1 MSHIY
6 QSSFLEA
13 LGWSLLDSLWQ
24 MGSLWIVYILL
35 TLNGKKFSASVRH
48 SLSLLALAGGTAW
61 FVLTLGLNYYNAIN
75 DQALYSLSWFF
86 KDGIGNAL
94 DNWRYLD
101 SAIPALSFL
110 YLISVGAYS
119 LILLFRLWLSKTRLG
134 NSFRPVPQQIK
145 ERLQDIYDA
154 VGVSKKVAVWLSE
167 KAMTPMT
174 IGFFK
179 PLILLPV
186 AAVNNLSLSQ
196 LEAVIAH
203 ELFHIKRNDYLVNL
217 FVSFAGVLLFF
228 NPFARIITGIIK
240 KERENSCDDEVLAMG
255 FNAWDY
261 SQALYL
267 LGRNHPDQN
276 NLVIAATGPGK
287 KILLHRIRRMLKNEA
302 SRPSVMKPL
311 LTFFLCLTVAFFGNQ
326 QPDTPVL
333 PSSNATATLDV
344 PVKLN
349 NSGSNA
355 PPAGV
360 YITETVVVLSPPPVV
375 ERKQEKKVE
384 EEREIKPEP
393 IAKAEQKAP
402 VQPVIPKPPKP
413 ARVVI
418 NFVSAPRVVEFTF
431 IERPTPE
438 APKPVSSDRPLPYV
452 PESTFYFPVDSTRS
466 TISL

>member
-48 SLSLLALAGGTAW
+48 SLSLLALAGGTTW
-61 FVLTLGLNYYNAIN
+61 FVLTLGLNYYNALN
-75 DQALYSLSWFF
+75 DQSLYSLSWFF

-110 YLISVGAYS
+110 YLLSVGAYS
-119 LILLFRLWLSKTRLG
+119 LILLFRLWLNKTRLG
-134 NSFRPVPQQIK
+134 SSFRPVPQQIK
-145 ERLQDIYDA
+145 ERLQGLYDTA
-154 VGVSKKVAVWLSE
+154 GISKKVALWLSE
-167 KAMTPMT
+167 KAVTPMT

-217 FVSFAGVLLFF
+217 FISFAGVLLFF

-267 LGRNHPDQN
+267 LGRNHPDLS

-302 SRPSVMKPL
+302 SRSSVMKPL
-311 LTFFLCLTVAFFGNQ
+311 FTFFLCLTVAFFGNQ

-333 PSSNATATLDV
+333 PSPNATASSDV
-344 PVKLN
+344 PVKADN
-349 NSGSNA
+349 NGTAA
-355 PPAGV
+355 PPGV
-360 YITETVVVLSPPPVV
+360 YMTQTTVILSPPPVA
-375 ERKQEKKVE
+375 EKKQEKKVE
-384 EEREIKPEP
+384 IERNITPEP
-393 IAKAEQKAP
+393 VAKAEQKTL
-402 VQPVIPKPPKP
+402 VQPVIPKQPQP

-418 NFVSAPRVVEFTF
+418 NFVSAPSVVEFTF
-431 IERPTPE
+431 IERPIPD